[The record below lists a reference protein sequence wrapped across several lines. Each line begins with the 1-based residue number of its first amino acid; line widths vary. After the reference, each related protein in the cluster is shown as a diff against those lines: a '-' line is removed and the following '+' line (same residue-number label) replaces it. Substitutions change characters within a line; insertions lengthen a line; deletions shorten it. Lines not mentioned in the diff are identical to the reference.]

1 MPLDPNLEC
10 VANLPVRFPIQR
22 LEGFIIYWSSERA
35 FMGMVCIFGVV
46 FSGKDVEY
54 LVERELEPTFF

>member
-1 MPLDPNLEC
+1 
-10 VANLPVRFPIQR
+10 
-22 LEGFIIYWSSERA
+22 
-35 FMGMVCIFGVV
+35 MGMVCIFGVV